1 MQVLKCVACVDT
13 TRVKQHKYARRQA
26 EKVITYQIAKYP
38 ITKNAPVI
46 KNWYPIEK
54 ANTQLIKEAW
64 VFTHLIWKLIC
75 FTAI

>member
-46 KNWYPIEK
+46 KN
-54 ANTQLIKEAW
+54 
-64 VFTHLIWKLIC
+64 
-75 FTAI
+75 